1 MASTNKTDLLKLPQW
16 QDMEYL
22 TEIAIN
28 LNDSIDKVLFAKEGD
43 KNTRGLLIQ
52 LLNNNKVVDTT
63 NMIVELFA
71 KDIKGNI
78 YKSTGEPI
86 NEKEGLYKVIFTQ
99 EMLVPPQI
107 ECELRFRFGN
117 ESGATS
123 LPFIV
128 KVGDSLWY

>member
-1 MASTNKTDLLKLPQW
+1 
-16 QDMEYL
+16 MEL
-22 TEIAIN
+22 ENLQKITLN
-28 LNDSIDKVLFAKEGD
+28 LNDKIHDDIVAIEGD
-43 KNTRGLLIQ
+43 KNSRGLLVQ
-52 LLNNNKVVDTT
+52 LLKNGEKVDTT